1 MDGYHAEEL
10 ARAYGQRVYRF
21 AYARLGNRADAEDVT
36 QETFLRL
43 CRAAPDFPDEP
54 RARAWL
60 FQVAANCA
68 ADLRRAPWRRREVS
82 VEQLPE
88 EEEAAPEPGGVLEV
102 VLSLPVK
109 YRAAIHLYYYE
120 DESVA
125 QIAQILNISQGAV
138 KSRLHRGRKLLE
150 ARLREEESN
159 YA

>member
-1 MDGYHAEEL
+1 MDAFDTETL
-10 ARAYGQRVYRF
+10 ARAYGQRIYRF
-21 AYARLGNRADAEDVT
+21 AYARLGNRSDAEDVT

-68 ADLRRAPWRRREVS
+68 ADLHRAPWRRREVS
-82 VEQLPE
+82 LEELPE
-88 EEEAAPEPGGVLEV
+88 GEGTGPEPGGLLEL
-102 VLSLPVK
+102 VLSLPEK
-109 YRAAIHLYYYE
+109 YRTVIHLFYYE
-120 DESVA
+120 DATVA
-125 QIAQILNISQGAV
+125 QIAQILDLSASTV

-150 ARLREEESN
+150 ARLREEEAN

>member
-1 MDGYHAEEL
+1 MDVYNAEQL

-43 CRAAPDFPDEP
+43 CRAAPDFPDEA

-68 ADLRRAPWRRREVS
+68 SDLRRAPWRRREVS

-88 EEEAAPEPGGVLEV
+88 GEDAAPEPGSVLEL
-102 VLSLPVK
+102 VLSLPAK
-109 YRAAIHLYYYE
+109 YRSAIHLHYYE
-120 DESVA
+120 DASVA
-125 QIAQILNISQGAV
+125 QIAQILGLSESAV

-150 ARLREEESN
+150 ARLREEETN